1 MSGANTKAYTPT
13 QLLNKLQQAIDATI
27 EQLTDK
33 QRVQFGN
40 ALKHVQRNHDFFQKR
55 INDPDTEGG
64 LGQMVSI
71 FTTQLDEILAAAQK
85 ELVTDFTIQID
96 SNQLEP
102 RVSAGD
108 KLIMRRG
115 AIAEDGCLVAVDL
128 SSQFE
133 DAEPGNIIRIKLYQ
147 PGMNYY
153 AVAVAVMPKRPIQ
166 QAELQA

>member
-1 MSGANTKAYTPT
+1 MS
-13 QLLNKLQQAIDATI
+13 
-27 EQLTDK
+27 
-33 QRVQFGN
+33 
-40 ALKHVQRNHDFFQKR
+40 
-55 INDPDTEGG
+55 
-64 LGQMVSI
+64 
-71 FTTQLDEILAAAQK
+71 AAADQA
-85 ELVTDFTIQID
+85 ERPQETIDCSISDFNITLD
-96 SNQLEP
+96 SNRFAP
-102 RVSAGD
+102 CAKSGD
-108 KLIMRRG
+108 TLIMRRG